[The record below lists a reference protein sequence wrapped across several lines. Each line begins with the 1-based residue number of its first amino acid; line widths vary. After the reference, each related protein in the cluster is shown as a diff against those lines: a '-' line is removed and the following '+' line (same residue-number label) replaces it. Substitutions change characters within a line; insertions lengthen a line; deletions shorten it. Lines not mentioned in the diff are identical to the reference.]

1 MKRRVYEE
9 IESAKGFYLGDICYV
24 LGNDLYYG
32 VWREKYHYSRGVFE
46 DPETGLKVAV
56 ASTEYG
62 DGRYQG
68 SDGTKFPVD
77 AGVIGLVPLELVEK
91 ESGLEDGRVI
101 EAPGTALFEA
111 EDGQFRITAPSGE
124 IITIDTSYDCDYWDD
139 DEEDDGDDE

>member
-1 MKRRVYEE
+1 MNISER

-24 LGNDLYYG
+24 LGSNLYYG
-32 VWREKYHYSRGVFE
+32 VWGKEYRYSEGVFE
-46 DPETGLKVAV
+46 DPETALKVAV
-56 ASTEYG
+56 AHTEYG

-77 AGVIGLVPLELVEK
+77 AGVIGLVPLELVKK

-101 EAPGTALFEA
+101 EVPGTALFEA
-111 EDGQFRITAPSGE
+111 EDGQFKITAPSGE

-139 DEEDDGDDE
+139 DGEDENE

>member
-1 MKRRVYEE
+1 MNISER

-24 LGNDLYYG
+24 LGNNLYYG
-32 VWREKYHYSRGVFE
+32 VWGKEYRYSEGAFE
-46 DPETGLKVAV
+46 EPETGLKVAV
-56 ASTEYG
+56 AHTEYG

-77 AGVIGLVPLELVEK
+77 AGVIGLVPLELVKK

-101 EAPGTALFEA
+101 EVPGTALFEA
-111 EDGQFRITAPSGE
+111 EDGQFKITAPSGE

-139 DEEDDGDDE
+139 DGEDENE